1 MVYSD
6 QYHLK
11 YPNDKDPA
19 DPKPRKLFSGACLSI
34 LITFCLSSNAFAA
47 ETFNQVMAK
56 AGILRATNQD
66 LAALPFFAKAVEMRP
81 KSAEAHGG
89 LGWTLF
95 RLGNLDKAQEEA
107 ELAIDLDPKCADC
120 HQIVAIIYYAK
131 GMMEEARQEFKTALI
146 LDPKKHCRG
155 CNSMEIFLGAEMPR
169 TSGGLIIPDF
179 KKAMEEKARK
189 AASKKKGTAKGKTSA
204 NSNRVVPAGGATN
217 PKSTNT
223 KNDTKRKPAVTPSVQ
238 SVKPNN

>member
-1 MVYSD
+1 MSVP
-6 QYHLK
+6 HLTHGL
-11 YPNDKDPA
+11 NTR
-19 DPKPRKLFSGACLSI
+19 KPLWGACLSI
-34 LITFCLSSNAFAA
+34 LITFSASSNAFAA
-47 ETFNQVMAK
+47 ETFNQIMAK

-66 LAALPFFAKAVEMRP
+66 LAALPLFAKAVELRP

-95 RLGNLDKAQEEA
+95 RLGNLEKAQEEA

-131 GMMEEARQEFKTALI
+131 GMMEEARQEFKTALM

-169 TSGGLIIPDF
+169 TAGGLIIPDF

-189 AASKKKGTAKGKTSA
+189 AAVKTKSTLKAPAKTSTKGATGTAAINAASKAARGKMQ
-204 NSNRVVPAGGATN
+204 N
-217 PKSTNT
+217 
-223 KNDTKRKPAVTPSVQ
+223 
-238 SVKPNN
+238 

>member
-1 MVYSD
+1 M
-6 QYHLK
+6 
-11 YPNDKDPA
+11 
-19 DPKPRKLFSGACLSI
+19 
-34 LITFCLSSNAFAA
+34 T
-47 ETFNQVMAK
+47 K

-66 LAALPFFAKAVEMRP
+66 LAALPLFAKAVEMRP

-95 RLGNLDKAQEEA
+95 RLGNLEKAQEEA

-131 GMMEEARQEFKTALI
+131 GMMEEARQEFKTALM
-146 LDPKKHCRG
+146 LDPRKHCRG

-169 TSGGLIIPDF
+169 TAGGLIIPDF

-189 AASKKKGTAKGKTSA
+189 AALKKSETAKKSVKTSA
-204 NSNRVVPAGGATN
+204 KNPVSTPLKGSTMKSATA
-217 PKSTNT
+217 
-223 KNDTKRKPAVTPSVQ
+223 R
-238 SVKPNN
+238 SVKIDASNSQTK

>member
-1 MVYSD
+1 M
-6 QYHLK
+6 
-11 YPNDKDPA
+11 PKDS
-19 DPKPRKLFSGACLSI
+19 KTRKLLSGTCFSI

-47 ETFNQVMAK
+47 ETFNQLMAK
-56 AGILRATNQD
+56 AGVLRATNQD
-66 LAALPFFAKAVEMRP
+66 LAALPLFAKAVEMRP

-95 RLGNLDKAQEEA
+95 RLGNLEKAQEEA

-131 GMMEEARQEFKTALI
+131 GMMEEARQEFKTALM

-169 TSGGLIIPDF
+169 TAGGLIIPDF

-189 AASKKKGTAKGKTSA
+189 AALKKKGTPKPKASSNNKGIA
-204 NSNRVVPAGGATN
+204 PAG
-217 PKSTNT
+217 T
-223 KNDTKRKPAVTPSVQ
+223 KTTVTPKAQ
-238 SVKPNN
+238 PAK

>member
-1 MVYSD
+1 MISP
-6 QYHLK
+6 QLSASFK
-11 YPNDKDPA
+11 T
-19 DPKPRKLFSGACLSI
+19 RKLLGSGACLI

-47 ETFNQVMAK
+47 KGKKPPDPFNEVMVK
-56 AGILRATNQD
+56 AGFLRATNQD

-107 ELAIDLDPKCADC
+107 ELAIELDPKCADC

-131 GMMEEARQEFKTALI
+131 GMMEEARQEFRTALI

-169 TSGGLIIPDF
+169 TVGGLNIPDF
-179 KKAMEEKARK
+179 KKAMEEKERK
-189 AASKKKGTAKGKTSA
+189 ARPAKAKKNIA
-204 NSNRVVPAGGATN
+204 
-217 PKSTNT
+217 
-223 KNDTKRKPAVTPSVQ
+223 KPARSTAANHQ
-238 SVKPNN
+238 K